1 MLEEYRP
8 TITYIK
14 GPNTDTAYSLIGF
27 PLINSY
33 IAAIDISRDT
43 LSENYFFGENY
54 SNMFPLTYL
63 MIDKY
68 QNKDKELVAK
78 LKRAKYHTKSFWGWK
93 FTQLICRSEHF
104 YVNSSLILFSK
115 MVPYIPNAY
124 RNIFYWG
131 HYQSTLILA

>member
-43 LSENYFFGENY
+43 LSENYFFGEIY

-68 QNKDKELVAK
+68 QNKDK
-78 LKRAKYHTKSFWGWK
+78 
-93 FTQLICRSEHF
+93 
-104 YVNSSLILFSK
+104 
-115 MVPYIPNAY
+115 
-124 RNIFYWG
+124 
-131 HYQSTLILA
+131 